1 MAHSTLNLLNKVV
14 TTQSNPVSYLL
25 SQSEHFLYPLLEE
38 LSLSLDSRLVKTFE
52 ELFLCILENTNS
64 TKSLL
69 LTELGTL
76 LSGNTHGN
84 AGVKRIGNLIR
95 SENWNS
101 SIIADFLKSKN
112 LERINTMR
120 SKKVR
125 PLLIWDGSVLEKH
138 ESMRLEGLSPVIS
151 SKAKRLTRIKPGY
164 YNSPVKGFINVP
176 GFKVEAAVLT
186 ALSEAA
192 SLFEFNIYSRQ
203 GLFKEWW
210 SNFMWYGFENMDK
223 HSNND
228 VLHVFDRGYA
238 NTTLL
243 EFAERFNQQFLVRWI
258 SNKHLI
264 DDKGKRLTH
273 HISRGMKN
281 KSFKVT
287 YDKER
292 KRNAGK
298 LITWKTVRHP
308 EMGEQEYTLIVVRE
322 KNRAGS
328 PIYLLTNLEIKTKNQ
343 AWEMLFSYMKRWEV
357 EQMFRC
363 CKAEIGMQSIRVQTW
378 ESRLKLIGIALLIYE
393 FIMEII
399 QKRRHYVERLINIY
413 APLFGLKRSKVPF
426 YRLRKAFAVI
436 LNKWKAFCE
445 ISYRFN
451 PIFKG

>member
-1 MAHSTLNLLNKVV
+1 MILGSLK
-14 TTQSNPVSYLL
+14 
-25 SQSEHFLYPLLEE
+25 PLKNFF
-38 LSLSLDSRLVKTFE
+38 SVF
-52 ELFLCILENTNS
+52 LENTNS

-76 LSGNTHGN
+76 LSGSDHGN
-84 AGVKRIGNLIR
+84 AGVKRIGNLLR
-95 SENWNS
+95 SENGS
-101 SIIADFLKSKN
+101 STIIADFLKSITHN
-112 LERINTMR
+112 RIENMR
-120 SKKVR
+120 SKNVR
-125 PLLIWDGSVLEKH
+125 PLLIWDRSVLEKQ

-151 SKAKRLTRIKPGY
+151 SKAKRLSRIKPGY

-186 ALSEAA
+186 ALSEGT
-192 SLFEFNIYSRQ
+192 SLFECNVYSLT
-203 GLFKEWW
+203 GLYKEWW
-210 SNFMWYGFENMDK
+210 SNFMWYGFENMNN

-228 VLHVFDRGYA
+228 VFHVFDSGYA

-243 EFAERFNQQFLVRWI
+243 EFSERFNEKFLVRWI

-264 DDKGKRLTH
+264 DAKGKRLTH

-298 LITWKTVRHP
+298 LITWKKIRHP
-308 EMGEQEYTLIVVRE
+308 EMGNQEYTLSVVRE
-322 KNRAGS
+322 KNRKGS
-328 PIYLLTNLEIKTKNQ
+328 PIYLLTNLDIKTKQQ
-343 AWEMLFSYMKRWEV
+343 AWEMLCSYMKRWEV

-378 ESRLKLIGIALLIYE
+378 ESRLKLFGIALLIYE
-393 FIMEII
+393 FLKEII

-413 APLFGLKRSKVPF
+413 APLFGLKRSNVPF

-445 ISYRFN
+445 ISFRFN